1 MIKIRG
7 LGKLRTLNHTLSLE
21 INPRATIKEVL
32 LDLKKKMPQLNE
44 ILTGDAKPVVGVLIL
59 LNEIDCRLI
68 YNEELKNIAKDD
80 TLTIT
85 IIPVSHGG

>member
-7 LGKLRTLNHTLSLE
+7 LGKLRTLNHTLNLE
-21 INPRATIKEVL
+21 LNPRTTIREVL
-32 LDLKKKMPQLNE
+32 LDLKKRVSQLNE

-68 YNEELKNIAKDD
+68 YNEELKNIAKDGA
-80 TLTIT
+80 LTIT

>member
-21 INPRATIKEVL
+21 LNPRATIKEVL